1 MNRMVLVVDDDP
13 ILREVATAILEGDG
27 FSVSQAE
34 DGLQAMEVLGAA
46 HFDLVLC
53 DVFMPN
59 MDGFETLQA
68 IRKRWP
74 SLPVIMMTAGNAY
87 QPPERMLKTA
97 RLFGVAGDLAKPL
110 SRDRL
115 LAKVYQALQP
125 GAKAPAAPAP

>member
-13 ILREVATAILEGDG
+13 ILREVATDILEGEG
-27 FSVSQAE
+27 FGVSQAA

-46 HFDLVLC
+46 RFDLVLC

-74 SLPVIMMTAGNAY
+74 DLPVIMMTAGNAY

-97 RLFGVAGDLAKPL
+97 RLFGVAGDLSKPL

-115 LAKVYQALQP
+115 LAKVYQALRPSP
-125 GAKAPAAPAP
+125 GAGAAATS